1 MKLFI
6 FIMFLIAPG
15 GFIPVLAGTPWGNIL
30 TPLPGSPRVIG
41 FYSGGCLVGA
51 ASLPL
56 KGEGFQVMRPS
67 RNRYYGHPNL
77 IAFIKRLG
85 RRSAAQGH
93 RLLIGDLSQPRGGP
107 MSDRHRSHQL
117 GLDVDIW
124 FYQLSRGRVLSRRE
138 TEKLPMLSMVRAA
151 EARLDPMHWS
161 PNYEDILRSA
171 AQDPEVERIFVNP
184 ILKQV
189 FCQHRRNDRS
199 WLHKIRPWWGHKAHF
214 HVRLRCPSD
223 SPQCQVQKPPPPGEG
238 CDEHLEQ
245 WVKELQQAALSP
257 PQEKKIPSPKPVV
270 LPQACQAVLAG
281 RSLDQEIFSPMQTRQ
296 TGFKESSKHY

>member
-1 MKLFI
+1 MKLLI
-6 FIMFLIAPG
+6 FIMFLFVPG
-15 GFIPVLAGTPWGNIL
+15 GFIPVLAASSWGNIL

-56 KGEGFQVMRPS
+56 EGEGFQVMRPS

-77 IAFIKRLG
+77 IAFVKRLG
-85 RRSAAQGH
+85 QTTAARGD

-107 MSDRHRSHQL
+107 MSDGHRSHQL

-124 FYQLSRGRVLSRRE
+124 FYQLSDGRDLSRRE

-151 EARLDPMHWS
+151 EARLDPNHWL
-161 PNYEDILRSA
+161 PIYQDILRSA

-184 ILKQV
+184 IIKQV
-189 FCQHRRNDRS
+189 LCQHQRNDRS
-199 WLHKIRPWWGHKAHF
+199 WLHKIRPWWGHDAHF

-223 SPQCQVQKPPPPGEG
+223 SPQCQAQKPPPPEDG
-238 CDEHLEQ
+238 CNESLEQ
-245 WVKELQQAALSP
+245 WVKELQQAVLSP
-257 PQEKKIPSPKPVV
+257 PEEKKISPPKPVA
-270 LPQACQAVLAG
+270 LPQACQAVLTG
-281 RSLDQEIFSPMQTRQ
+281 RSAKLGVIHPDADSLE
-296 TGFKESSKHY
+296 